1 MSKPTVKVAWNLP
14 LCCKFLGKDLLSF
27 RGQDG
32 LEQSSQALT
41 SPQMST
47 SSPSW
52 CLTMMGRGTAGTAT
66 TQKSTWK
73 SLRNTPKLTWWASS
87 LLFYFARED
96 PRLSNLARLSWVS
109 GHRVYSSMST
119 SVVKTVWCPAWRQFL
134 SLFSVRQVLSIW
146 YGSSCPETYCVYQ
159 VSLELMPLSP
169 KCWD

>member
-1 MSKPTVKVAWNLP
+1 MSKLTLTVKVAWNLP

-27 RGQDG
+27 RGQGG

-41 SPQMST
+41 SPPMST

-96 PRLSNLARLSWVS
+96 PRLSNLARLSFPSLGALCLQQHGYFSGEDSVMPCLAAVS
-109 GHRVYSSMST
+109 
-119 SVVKTVWCPAWRQFL
+119 L
-134 SLFSVRQVLSIW
+134 SLSHETGSLCMVLAVLKLTVSTRLV
-146 YGSSCPETYCVYQ
+146 SS
-159 VSLELMPLSP
+159 
-169 KCWD
+169 